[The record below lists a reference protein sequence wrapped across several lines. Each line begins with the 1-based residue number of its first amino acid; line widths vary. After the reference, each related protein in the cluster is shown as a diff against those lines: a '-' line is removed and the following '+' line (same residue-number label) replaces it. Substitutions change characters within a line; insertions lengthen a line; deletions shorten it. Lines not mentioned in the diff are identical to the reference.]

1 MPAPS
6 LGLARCL
13 PSLKIYMPP
22 SGSASLATRRVE
34 PRAGGRVGCG
44 IASPASHTHMAT
56 SLVSHG
62 SSSVSRTEAPA
73 RALPLHLIAVVLGAT
88 SILVGLIWDISW
100 HMTIGRDTFWTPAH
114 MAIYF
119 GGTLA
124 GLSCGARVLANS
136 FWRKDTHAA
145 DGVRLWKFFTG
156 PIGGWICIWGALAML
171 TSAPFDDWWHNAY
184 GLDVQILSPP
194 HVVLLIGLLGILIGA
209 QTMAV
214 SSQNAEGDTTARA
227 TVVAFAS
234 GVLLTLAAIAITEY
248 SDVRI
253 MHNSLFY
260 IVSGGVYPMFLVAAS
275 RASRLRW
282 PATATA
288 AFYMCIMA
296 AQLWIFPLFGATP
309 KLGPIGHEVTHMV
322 PMNFPLL
329 LIIPALVVD
338 LVLQRMAHRNAWLTA
353 FVLGLSFVLAYL
365 AVQWP
370 FGSLLATE
378 IGRHPFFGGG
388 FAPYSAPADWL
399 VGPREFWMEDGG
411 AAVAVTKAMTWGVLA
426 AVLSSRV
433 GLAWG
438 GWLREVKR

>member
-1 MPAPS
+1 
-6 LGLARCL
+6 
-13 PSLKIYMPP
+13 
-22 SGSASLATRRVE
+22 V
-34 PRAGGRVGCG
+34 
-44 IASPASHTHMAT
+44 AT
-56 SLVSHG
+56 SILSPG
-62 SSSVSRTEAPA
+62 TSVASRTAAPA
-73 RALPLHLIAVVLGAT
+73 RSLPLHLTAVVLGAT

-136 FWRKDTHAA
+136 FWRKETHAA

-156 PIGGWICIWGALAML
+156 PIGGWICIWGAFAML

-194 HVVLLIGLLGILIGA
+194 HVVLLTGLLGILVGA

-214 SSQNAEGDTTARA
+214 SAQNTEGYTSARA

-248 SDVRI
+248 SDVQL
-253 MHNSLFY
+253 MHNATFY
-260 IVSGGVYPMFLVAAS
+260 IVAGGVYPLFLVAAS

-288 AFYMCIMA
+288 LFYMGIMA

-322 PMNFPLL
+322 PMNFPML
-329 LIIPALVVD
+329 LIAPALAIDV
-338 LVLQRMAHRNAWLTA
+338 VLQRMAHRNAWLTA
-353 FVLGLSFVLAYL
+353 AVLGLAFVLAFV

-370 FGSLLATE
+370 FGTLLATE

-399 VGPREFWMEDGG
+399 VGPRLFWIERGG
-411 AAVAVTKAMTWGVLA
+411 EGAELVATMTWGVLTA
-426 AVLSSRV
+426 MVSARV

>member
-1 MPAPS
+1 
-6 LGLARCL
+6 
-13 PSLKIYMPP
+13 
-22 SGSASLATRRVE
+22 
-34 PRAGGRVGCG
+34 
-44 IASPASHTHMAT
+44 MAT
-56 SLVSHG
+56 SIL
-62 SSSVSRTEAPA
+62 SSGTSTASRDSAPA
-73 RALPLHLIAVVLGAT
+73 RSLPLHLTAVVLGAT

-136 FWRKDTHAA
+136 FWQKEAHAT

-156 PIGGWICIWGALAML
+156 PIGGWICIWGAFAML

-194 HVVLLIGLLGILIGA
+194 HVVLLTGLLGILVGA

-214 SSQNAEGDTTARA
+214 SAQNTEGYTTARS
-227 TVVAFAS
+227 TVVAFSS

-248 SDVRI
+248 SEVQL
-253 MHNSLFY
+253 MHNATFY
-260 IVSGGVYPMFLVAAS
+260 IVAGGVYPLFLVAAS
-275 RASRLRW
+275 RASRLKW
-282 PATATA
+282 PATVTA
-288 AFYMCIMA
+288 MFYMGIMA

-329 LIIPALVVD
+329 LIAPALAID
-338 LVLQRMAHRNAWLTA
+338 IVLQRMADRSAWITAPVLGIA
-353 FVLGLSFVLAYL
+353 FVLAFV

-399 VGPREFWMEDGG
+399 VGPREFWIERGSER
-411 AAVAVTKAMTWGVLA
+411 AELVATMTWGVLA
-426 AVLSSRV
+426 ATLSARV